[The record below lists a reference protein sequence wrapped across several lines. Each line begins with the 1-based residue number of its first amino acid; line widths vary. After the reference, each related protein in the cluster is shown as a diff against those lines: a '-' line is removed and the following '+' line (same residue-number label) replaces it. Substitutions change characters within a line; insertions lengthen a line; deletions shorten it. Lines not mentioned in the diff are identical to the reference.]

1 MVILQKR
8 VAGLNENSLERFLTK
23 AKRAV
28 GLRGAVTVLVTSS
41 QELRR
46 LNQRFRGQDRPTDVL
61 SFPAEMQPASGF
73 AGDVAISAEIA
84 AQNARQLGHSAAE
97 EVKILV
103 LHGILHLAGFD
114 HEADSGQMARKEERL
129 RKQLRLSAA
138 LIERSSG
145 PGANDRRRVAG
156 NSRRQ
161 TSTDEPLHQ
170 IAEARAMSYAVGASL
185 LLLVGL
191 LTLVSYVDRL
201 YTEIGKF
208 LSREFQ
214 DNIDSFEKNVEP
226 NLRASRARASL
237 SMAILVQVT
246 MAAIAL
252 SIGFIVFSDKA
263 WSFQEILQA
272 TLSLVLI
279 VIVFNR
285 FLPFVFFSR
294 TNGEWLARWVPVL
307 RILIYLVL
315 PVTLMLG
322 FLQSV
327 ASLTKRPADEEPESP
342 AEAVDALIEAG
353 QEEGIIQA
361 SDRDLIQSVVEF
373 SGKTV
378 REAMKPRPEMVA
390 VPVNT
395 TVEQFVELLRTKPF
409 SRVPVY
415 RDSIHSIV
423 GIVYAQDVLQVP
435 DTEARAR
442 TVESLMR
449 KEVYFVPESKLGSHL
464 LREMRKN
471 NVRMAIVV
479 DEYGGVA
486 GLVTIE
492 DLVEEIVGEIGD
504 EHEKSQVIKEN
515 DHAYIVPGNMDVD
528 RSRRTLWDSPGRQRS
543 RHRGRAGDGTGRPH
557 SAEGRNIEED
567 GLRFEVLESTDRRV
581 ERVRIVAVE
590 PRQMK
595 LI

>member
-1 MVILQKR
+1 MNYAVAGGLLL
-8 VAGLNENSLERFLTK
+8 VAGLL
-23 AKRAV
+23 
-28 GLRGAVTVLVTSS
+28 
-41 QELRR
+41 
-46 LNQRFRGQDRPTDVL
+46 
-61 SFPAEMQPASGF
+61 M
-73 AGDVAISAEIA
+73 
-84 AQNARQLGHSAAE
+84 
-97 EVKILV
+97 
-103 LHGILHLAGFD
+103 
-114 HEADSGQMARKEERL
+114 
-129 RKQLRLSAA
+129 
-138 LIERSSG
+138 
-145 PGANDRRRVAG
+145 
-156 NSRRQ
+156 
-161 TSTDEPLHQ
+161 
-170 IAEARAMSYAVGASL
+170 
-185 LLLVGL
+185 
-191 LTLVSYVDRL
+191 LVSYVDRL
-201 YTEIGKF
+201 YAEIGRF

-214 DNIDSFEKNVEP
+214 DNIDSFEQKVEP
-226 NLRASRARASL
+226 KLRVSRGRASL

-246 MAAIAL
+246 MAAIAM
-252 SIGFIVFSDKA
+252 SVGFIVFSDNA
-263 WSFQEILQA
+263 WSIQEILQA

-279 VIVFNR
+279 IVVFNR

-294 TNGEWLARWVPVL
+294 TNGEWLVRWVPLL
-307 RILIYLVL
+307 RVLIYIVL

-327 ASLTKRPADEEPESP
+327 ASLTRRQSEEEPETS

-390 VPVNT
+390 VPT
-395 TVEQFVELLRTKPF
+395 DMTVERFVELLRTKPF

-415 RDSIHSIV
+415 RDSVHNIV
-423 GIVYAQDVLQVP
+423 GIVYAQDVLQVA
-435 DTEARAR
+435 DAEAHTR

-449 KEVYFVPESKLGSHL
+449 KDVYFVPESKLGSDL

-471 NVRMAIVV
+471 NIRMAIAV

-492 DLVEEIVGEIGD
+492 DLVEEIVGEIRD
-504 EHEKSQVIKEN
+504 EHEKSQVVKEN
-515 DHAYIVPGNMDVD
+515 DRSYIVPGNMDVD
-528 RSRRTLWDSPGRQRS
+528 HLDELFGIRPDGKDATTVAGLVTELAGRIPQK
-543 RHRGRAGDGTGRPH
+543 G
-557 SAEGRNIEED
+557 EVIEED
-567 GLRFEVLESTDRRV
+567 GLRFEVLDSTDRRV